1 MPLRV
6 ICDCDNTM
14 PLPGMPVDD
23 GQTLLYL
30 LGRPDLE
37 LLGVTTTFGNGS
49 IDQVW
54 EATTR
59 LLRGLGRGDIPLVRG
74 AGSSGEGPTAAAR
87 FLAET
92 AAAFPGEVSLLVL
105 GPHANLRGAA
115 SLDPGF
121 YANLRQVACMGGYL
135 RPLPGPSWSAVHELN
150 LSADPEGAW
159 MTLNAPCP
167 VTLMNA
173 QVCLDAPF
181 HLDELAPLAAFDQ
194 RLYRVLADFVQHGIA
209 LGRVP
214 ADYLWDLLPAVA
226 LTHPELFSDER
237 VWLRSTVAD
246 LAEGRLVLGAAGAG
260 AQITMPERIRDVA
273 RFYQILYEAWSR
285 VATVAPL

>member
-1 MPLRV
+1 
-6 ICDCDNTM
+6 
-14 PLPGMPVDD
+14 
-23 GQTLLYL
+23 
-30 LGRPDLE
+30 
-37 LLGVTTTFGNGS
+37 
-49 IDQVW
+49 
-54 EATTR
+54 
-59 LLRGLGRGDIPLVRG
+59 
-74 AGSSGEGPTAAAR
+74 
-87 FLAET
+87 
-92 AAAFPGEVSLLVL
+92 VL

-115 SLDPGF
+115 SLDPNF

-181 HLDELAPLAAFDQ
+181 HLDQLAPLAAFDQ
-194 RLYRVLADFVQHGIA
+194 HLYRVFADFVQRGIDR
-209 LGRVP
+209 GRVP

-226 LTHPELFSDER
+226 LTNPELFSDER

-246 LAEGRLVLGAAGAG
+246 LETGRLVLGTAGEG
-260 AQITMPERIRDVA
+260 TRIMMPERILDVE
-273 RFYQILYEAWSR
+273 RFYRILYEAWSR
-285 VATVAPL
+285 VTTVASL